1 MPAWCSVQNCHYCKI
16 EPPCKTDC
24 SCKSDSMQK
33 WRFVQKWLRAKMTI
47 HEKLTPCKIDDSC
60 KTECSC
66 KNDNSIVLLY
76 YSKTELSRSFFSFS
90 SKLKAVKHEGLFK
103 NFYYINNLSNLNLN
117 KPFLNAQQLILTYFL
132 YFFQCLNVFKTLN
145 FLVVKLVFKH

>member
-1 MPAWCSVQNCHYCKI
+1 
-16 EPPCKTDC
+16 
-24 SCKSDSMQK
+24 
-33 WRFVQKWLRAKMTI
+33 MTI
-47 HEKLTPCKIDDSC
+47 HVKLTPCKIDDSC

-76 YSKTELSRSFFSFS
+76 YSKSELSRSFFSFS

-132 YFFQCLNVFKTLN
+132 YFFQCLNVFNTDCNTFRTPGPWTKFFERFYLSLKSFNT
-145 FLVVKLVFKH
+145 FF